1 MPDHLNLRQRIL
13 YDLGEKIVLG
23 HYPPGSVL
31 PREND
36 LADHFDVSRTVVR
49 EAIKGLAARGLLV
62 SRPNVGATVNPRSEW
77 QWIDSDV
84 IAWALVNRQNRA
96 DILLQVYESFAV
108 IHPAVIENVAMHA
121 TAEDQQAIWK
131 AYRQLEKSRDEIDA
145 WDQAIDGWYDAL
157 HHACRT
163 PILQSVA
170 MRLSEIFASNLRH
183 LTATRLALES
193 PHINLRWI
201 PTSAEALK
209 HHRQI
214 YQCIEL
220 HDSDMAF
227 LIARR
232 LLRAVLDNM
241 RILCADP
248 RVRHLIETA

>member
-145 WDQAIDGWYDAL
+145 WDQAITGITTKGLATNL
-157 HHACRT
+157 EMFRT
-163 PILQSVA
+163 GRRIGLASGPRYRYRVVTSE
-170 MRLSEIFASNLRH
+170 LSG
-183 LTATRLALES
+183 
-193 PHINLRWI
+193 
-201 PTSAEALK
+201 
-209 HHRQI
+209 
-214 YQCIEL
+214 
-220 HDSDMAF
+220 
-227 LIARR
+227 
-232 LLRAVLDNM
+232 
-241 RILCADP
+241 
-248 RVRHLIETA
+248 